1 MAIPYIT
8 ITDITN
14 MVPED
19 EIIMLTDDES
29 LGNVNSDRVD
39 EAIAQADSEVNG
51 YLAVRYSVPLGAPV
65 PNIVAKLSTD
75 IAIHNLYSRGVAE
88 SVPEVRRN
96 RYLDAIKTLK
106 EIAKGTIF
114 LDVEPLPDS
123 KELES
128 GAESNKT
135 EDESTFTRDNME
147 GF

>member
-51 YLAVRYSVPLGAPV
+51 YLGVRYSVPLGAPV
-65 PNIVAKLSTD
+65 PNVVAKLSTD
-75 IAIHNLYSRGVAE
+75 IAIYNLYSRGIAE
-88 SVPEVRRN
+88 SVPEIRRN

-106 EIAKGTIF
+106 EIAKGTVT
-114 LDVEPLPDS
+114 LDVDPLPDP